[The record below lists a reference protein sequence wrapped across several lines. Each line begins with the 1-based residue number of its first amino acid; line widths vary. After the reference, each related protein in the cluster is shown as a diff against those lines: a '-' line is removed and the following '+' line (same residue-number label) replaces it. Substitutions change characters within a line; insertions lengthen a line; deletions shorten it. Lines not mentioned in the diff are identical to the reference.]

1 MISKEQY
8 FWLLDVY
15 NSKIKSFSR
24 NEFCEVINISNTN
37 SRSYNQIIYIL
48 KENFIVSIADGF
60 SNQIKINL
68 NRDKLERFIRKTCYY
83 KSTDDFIHK
92 STFGA
97 ITG

>member
-1 MISKEQY
+1 MVTKEQY
-8 FWLLDVY
+8 FWLVSLY
-15 NSKIKSFSR
+15 NSKKKEFSR
-24 NEFCEVINISNTN
+24 KEFCKTINISDTN
-37 SRSYNQIIYIL
+37 SKSYNQIIYIL